1 MPKTFAIVPAA
12 GSGSRLGGD
21 VPKQYLEIGGRSL
34 LERSVAPLLAAAWI
48 DEVLVIVA
56 PGDRRAAQRLGAH
69 PRLRVSAVGG
79 ATRRDTVLNAI
90 ATIAGAEDDWV
101 VVHDAARPGLDA
113 AALERLRAAL
123 ASSAVGG
130 LLALPVA
137 DTLKRAGP
145 GGGRNPAI
153 AATIEREGIWLAQT
167 PQMFRLGLLRDALAA
182 APLATDE
189 SSAVEALGHHPLL
202 VPGSWRNFKV
212 TTSDD
217 LAAMRQLLDKE

>member
-21 VPKQYLEIGGRSL
+21 IPKQYLEIGGRTL
-34 LERSVAPLLAAAWI
+34 LERSVAPLLAATWI
-48 DEVLVIVA
+48 DEVFVIVA
-56 PGDRRAAQRLGAH
+56 PGDKRVPERLGADA
-69 PRLRVSAVGG
+69 RLRILALGG
-79 ATRRDTVLNAI
+79 ASRRDTVLNAI
-90 ATIAGAEDDWV
+90 RTIVGAEDDWV
-101 VVHDAARPGLDA
+101 LVHDAARPGLDA
-113 AALERLRAAL
+113 AALERMRVAL
-123 ASSAVGG
+123 ANSSVGG

-137 DTLKRAGP
+137 DTLKRARP
-145 GGGRNPAI
+145 GGGQTPAI
-153 AATIEREGIWLAQT
+153 AVTIEREGMWLAQT
-167 PQMFRLGLLRDALAA
+167 PQMFRLGVLRDALAA

-202 VPGSWRNFKV
+202 VPGSLRNFKV

>member
-1 MPKTFAIVPAA
+1 MPKNFAIVPAA

-21 VPKQYLEIGGRSL
+21 VPKQYLEIGGRTL

-48 DEVLVIVA
+48 DEVYVVVA
-56 PGDRRAAQRLGAH
+56 PGDRRAAQRLGEQ
-69 PRLRVSAVGG
+69 PRLRVIAVGG

-90 ATIAGAEDDWV
+90 GTIVGAEDDWV

-123 ASSAVGG
+123 AGSAVGG

-145 GGGRNPAI
+145 GGGQSPAI

-167 PQMFRLGLLRDALAA
+167 PQMFRLGVLRDALAA

-202 VPGSWRNFKV
+202 VPGSLRNFKV
-212 TTSDD
+212 TTGDD

>member
-12 GSGSRLGGD
+12 GSGRRLGSD
-21 VPKQYLEIGGRSL
+21 VPKQYLEIGGRTL

-48 DEVLVIVA
+48 DEVFVVVA
-56 PGDRRAAQRLGAH
+56 PGDERGPERLGGH
-69 PRLRVSAVGG
+69 VRLRVLALGG
-79 ATRRDTVLNAI
+79 ATRRDTVLNALR
-90 ATIAGAEDDWV
+90 TIGGAENDWV
-101 VVHDAARPGLDA
+101 LVHDAARPGLDA
-113 AALERLRAAL
+113 AALERLRVAL

-137 DTLKRAGP
+137 DTLKRARP
-145 GGGRNPAI
+145 GRGQTPAI
-153 AATIEREGIWLAQT
+153 AATIEREGMWLAQT
-167 PQMFRLGLLRDALAA
+167 PQMFRLGVLRDALVA

-212 TTSDD
+212 TTGDD